1 MAAHMAATFA
11 RTLTLQKTCCSCVS
25 GTLPL
30 LAGYLQV
37 RNFPST
43 KHYDPKFRKQRA
55 RKFLKVDIPDFQ
67 KLMKESRMSPDEFR
81 MKLKKDGKLPP
92 RTFQERPI
100 NISNTGTIFEPFIPP
115 EGDGRSS
122 IVSKEGMKQKYTE
135 LEKKGKSLLE
145 LRKVR
150 KFEDGFDTK
159 EFAQQALDIV
169 VEAQQLLTDLKK
181 NQERLHDLVTEK
193 AFPEMVHGLDTKTV
207 RWQFV
212 QSLESPRVVH
222 VRTTEMLSKDNL
234 YAQVTVRLHTQQI
247 LAIYDRFGRLMY
259 GDPEKPRD
267 VLEYVVLEKHIA
279 NEYGQWRVHGKII
292 PDWMPPRGVL
302 HKTYVKPEFE
312 PLPDLEEEEEGEGE
326 KGVTEGGRSEDTGLA
341 TA

>member
-1 MAAHMAATFA
+1 MASHMASVFA
-11 RTLTLQKTCCSCVS
+11 RTLTLQKTCCSCAVTS
-25 GTLPL
+25 GALPL
-30 LAGYLQV
+30 LAGYIQV
-37 RNFPST
+37 RGLPST
-43 KHYDPKFRKQRA
+43 KHYDPKWRKQR
-55 RKFLKVDIPDFQ
+55 RLKFLKIDLPDFQ
-67 KLMKESRMSPDEFR
+67 KLVKDSKMSPDEFR
-81 MKLKKDGKLPP
+81 MKLKKDGRLPP

-100 NISNTGTIFEPFIPP
+100 NISNTGTIFEAFIPP

-122 IVSKEGMKQKYTE
+122 ILSKEGVKMKYTE

-150 KFEDGFDTK
+150 KFEEGFDTK
-159 EFAQQALDIV
+159 GFAQQALDIV
-169 VEAQQLLTDLKK
+169 IEAQQLLTDLKK

-212 QSLESPRVVH
+212 QSLDSPRVVH
-222 VRTTEMLSKDNL
+222 VRTTEMMNKDNL

-259 GDPEKPRD
+259 GDPEQPRD

-279 NEYGQWRVHGKII
+279 NEYGQWRLHGKII
-292 PDWMPPRGVL
+292 PDWMPPRDVV
-302 HKTYVKPEFE
+302 HRTYVKPEFE
-312 PLPDLEEEEEGEGE
+312 PLPDLEEEVEE
-326 KGVTEGGRSEDTGLA
+326 KGVTEGSKSDGPGLA